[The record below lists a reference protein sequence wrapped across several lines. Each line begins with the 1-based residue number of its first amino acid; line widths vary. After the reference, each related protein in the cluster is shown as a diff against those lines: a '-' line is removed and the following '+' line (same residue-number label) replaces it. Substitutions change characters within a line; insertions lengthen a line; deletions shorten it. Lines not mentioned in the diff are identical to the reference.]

1 MFVPEPLPD
10 SEENAGNPEAK
21 ERGNTKPLQAANNG
35 VVYRDIEE
43 TERHKLF
50 QHFFVPLLTRRIAK
64 CQIVLDKIIQR
75 PTHKVGYSL
84 RNQPMPV
91 KQTVEKRKH

>member
-1 MFVPEPLPD
+1 MFVPEPFPD
-10 SEENAGNPEAK
+10 GEENAGNPEAK

-50 QHFFVPLLTRRIAK
+50 QHFFVPLLTRHIAK
-64 CQIVLDKIIQR
+64 RQIVLDKIIQR
-75 PTHKVGYSL
+75 PTYKVGNPL
-84 RNQPMPV
+84 RYKPMPV
-91 KQTVEKRKH
+91 Q